1 MKYKDFISKQNY
13 RKFKRN
19 LDYEEWLIKFI
30 SPPSDKELNQ
40 MENDNSVNNI
50 SYNPIQ
56 GAQMNIPPSVIL
68 TIVIATATIIKES
81 LDNQEQLF

>member
-1 MKYKDFISKQNY
+1 MKYKNFISKQNH

-56 GAQMNIPPSVIL
+56 GA
-68 TIVIATATIIKES
+68 
-81 LDNQEQLF
+81 

>member
-40 MENDNSVNNI
+40 MENNSSVNNI

-56 GAQMNIPPSVIL
+56 GA
-68 TIVIATATIIKES
+68 
-81 LDNQEQLF
+81 

>member
-1 MKYKDFISKQNY
+1 MKYKDFISKQNHN
-13 RKFKRN
+13 RFKRN
-19 LDYEEWLIKFI
+19 LYYEEWIMKFI

-40 MENDNSVNNI
+40 MENDSSVNNI

-68 TIVIATATIIKES
+68 TIVIATATIIKET
-81 LDNQEQLF
+81 LDNQE

>member
-1 MKYKDFISKQNY
+1 MKYKDFISKQNH

-56 GAQMNIPPSVIL
+56 GA
-68 TIVIATATIIKES
+68 
-81 LDNQEQLF
+81 

>member
-56 GAQMNIPPSVIL
+56 GA
-68 TIVIATATIIKES
+68 
-81 LDNQEQLF
+81 